1 MHNSK
6 GFSVHIAK
14 VLLLLKW
21 KKGGKKNAKSPI
33 SLKTIRD
40 GECMK

>member
-21 KKGGKKNAKSPI
+21 KKEGKNAKSPI